1 MSGTNPES
9 PSVPTRGRS
18 SGGLRKLLIG
28 GLILLTGVALV
39 LVNLYFER
47 SDAPEVDVEAIARR
61 DLQAVVSA
69 SGTIEPKLS
78 VDMSASVMGRV
89 TRLAVDEGDRVTAG
103 QFLLQID
110 PESLQAAVNRGEAS
124 LGATESTQTQA
135 RVSVETATVNLEL
148 ARDNLERQQ
157 ELWELRLVSREVY
170 DQAVTEVEL
179 RESELRAREVEVE
192 TAEQRIRQERAQL
205 DSARYDLTQ
214 VTITSPIDGIVT
226 RRNIEEGETV
236 VIGTMNNAGTVLLTI
251 ADFSIL
257 EAELEVDETDIP
269 SIRFDQHAVITID
282 ALPDESYVGKVTEIG
297 NSPIQDAQA
306 GGVGSQQA
314 TNFEVIVTLDEN
326 NVPGVRPGFTCTADI
341 TTATRAGAVAVPIQ
355 ATTIREVELDAAG
368 NIIRADPAGEG
379 DVLAAPATAQ
389 TASGRRDE
397 VEGVFVVRQ
406 GRAQFVKIE
415 TGIAGERY
423 FEALSGLNEGDFV
436 ITGPFN
442 VVRNLSDGDQVQANE
457 REMRDTGDAD
467 SGGGFQLRFGR

>member
-1 MSGTNPES
+1 MSGTSPDSPVVPES
-9 PSVPTRGRS
+9 SRS

-39 LVNLYFER
+39 LVNLYFQR

-61 DLQAVVSA
+61 DLEAVVSA

-135 RVSVETATVNLEL
+135 RVSVETATVNLAL
-148 ARDNLERQQ
+148 TRDNLERQQ

-170 DQAVTEVEL
+170 DQALTEVEL

-251 ADFSIL
+251 ADFSVL

-269 SIRFDQHAVITID
+269 AIRFDQPAVITID
-282 ALPDESYVGKVTEIG
+282 ALPDASYVGKVTEIG

-306 GGVGSQQA
+306 SGVGSQQA
-314 TNFEVIVTLDEN
+314 TNFEVIVTLDE

-341 TTATRAGAVAVPIQ
+341 TTATRTGAVAVPIQ

-368 NIIRADPAGEG
+368 NIIRSDPAGEG
-379 DVLAAPATAQ
+379 GVLAAPAIAQ
-389 TASGRRDE
+389 TASGQRDE

-406 GRAQFVKIE
+406 GRAQFVPIE

-442 VVRNLSDGDQVQANE
+442 VVRNLSDGDPVQANE
-457 REMRDTGDAD
+457 RELRDTDDAD

>member
-1 MSGTNPES
+1 M
-9 PSVPTRGRS
+9 
-18 SGGLRKLLIG
+18 LLVG
-28 GLILLTGVALV
+28 GLIVLTGVALV
-39 LVNLYFER
+39 VVNLYFQR
-47 SDAPEVDVEAIARR
+47 SDLPEVDVEAIARR
-61 DLQAVVSA
+61 DLVAVVSA

-110 PESLQAAVNRGEAS
+110 PESLQAAVSRGEAS
-124 LGATESTQTQA
+124 LGATESTQVQA
-135 RVSVETATVNLEL
+135 RVSVETASVNLEL

-157 ELWELRLVSREVY
+157 ELWELKLVSREAY
-170 DQAVTEVEL
+170 DQANTEVEL

-192 TAEQRIRQERAQL
+192 TAEQRIRQERATL

-269 SIRFDQHAVITID
+269 EMRFGQSAEITID
-282 ALPDESYVGKVTEIG
+282 ALPGESYVGQVTEIG
-297 NSPIQDAQA
+297 NSPIQEGQA
-306 GGVGSQQA
+306 GGVSSQQA

-326 NVPGVRPGFTCTADI
+326 VPNVRPGFTCTADI
-341 TTATRAGAVAVPIQ
+341 TTATRPGAVAVPIQ
-355 ATTIREVELDAAG
+355 ATTIREVELDVAG
-368 NIIRADPAGEG
+368 NIIRANPVGGEG
-379 DVLAAPATAQ
+379 LLAAPATA
-389 TASGRRDE
+389 SGGRAE
-397 VEGVFVVRQ
+397 VEGVFVIRQ
-406 GRAQFVKIE
+406 GRAQFVAIE

-423 FEALSGLNEGDFV
+423 FEALAGLNEGDRV

-442 VVRNLSDGDQVQANE
+442 VVRTLSDGDAVQANE
-457 REMRDTGDAD
+457 RALGDTEDSPDSA
-467 SGGGFQLRFGR
+467 SGGGIQLRFGQ